1 MAVSSQPSS
10 VSFKQNVFVYLFV
23 CPFLLLL
30 FDKYISWQRN
40 GMGVIPMTGCCLLL
54 FVLGINF
61 WRPGTTSLYPE
72 VSILDL
78 VIIRLLLSFTALY
91 LVCNFIVRRHF
102 WIKVFCLSYLFLG
115 SEKSSTISRIHLVA
129 PTPGIF
135 TDRDCYRAIC
145 WFPPT
150 KVICFPFSSQTM
162 HLPHLTHTA
171 HTYLRTFASI

>member
-1 MAVSSQPSS
+1 MGWSSDSTCNILYRLITNSQIGTMTVSSQPSS
-10 VSFKQNVFVYLFV
+10 VSFVYLFV

-91 LVCNFIVRRHF
+91 LVCQLYCETPLLD
-102 WIKVFCLSYLFLG
+102 KGFLPL
-115 SEKSSTISRIHLVA
+115 ISIS
-129 PTPGIF
+129 GE
-135 TDRDCYRAIC
+135 
-145 WFPPT
+145 WEE
-150 KVICFPFSSQTM
+150 
-162 HLPHLTHTA
+162 
-171 HTYLRTFASI
+171 